1 MEKKSGLFCTGFAVA
16 ALLIGPSEILGVEG
30 SIQIRKGKKPAL
42 HEMARITILKAIDI
56 ATARFEG
63 TALEAELETE
73 DGYLV
78 YEVGVS
84 TADGVVMEIVIDAGN
99 GSILKT
105 EQEEDEEEVLLG
117 KSAKI
122 SLKDALKAA
131 IAAWPGTAVEAELE
145 RKKGHLIYN
154 VEIVNTDQKTSEVE
168 VDASTGEI
176 VKRAQD

>member
-1 MEKKSGLFCTGFAVA
+1 MERNFGLFCTGFALAV
-16 ALLIGPSEILGVEG
+16 LLTGTSEILGVEG
-30 SIQIRKGKKPAL
+30 SIQIKKSKRPAL

-84 TADGVVMEIVIDAGN
+84 TADGAVMEIVIDAGN

-131 IAAWPGTAVEAELE
+131 IAAWPGTVVEAELE

-154 VEIVNTDQKTSEVE
+154 VQIVNADRKTSEVA
-168 VDASTGEI
+168 VDAITGE
-176 VKRAQD
+176 VLKHSQD